1 MMVNVTNTSM
11 QLNHLTK
18 QDTTIAGLTQIM
30 PHSEI
35 KLVVLQ
41 KGGKGVNKQ
50 EWRALRL
57 AEIRQKV

>member
-11 QLNHLTK
+11 QLNHLTE
-18 QDTTIAGLTQIM
+18 QGTTIAGLTQIM

-41 KGGKGVNKQ
+41 KGGKEVN
-50 EWRALRL
+50 
-57 AEIRQKV
+57 